1 MNDFQ
6 PTEDQA
12 QQERLRLYEQFLEPD
27 KKHLARMRDDALNAG
42 QGINTGFKMFSKSAT
57 GEQKDF
63 TLWIP
68 KYTVTMLCAR
78 TGGGKTAWMA
88 NLAWRMSLGGATGLF
103 ITLEEPGFAI
113 RSKLLASY
121 TRFINPDFSALW
133 SSYVQA
139 TKAIAGKTEIK
150 EMDEFNKSVM
160 NKLRIIDA
168 NSSVN
173 LDKVCTPNIMYDPQ
187 DIADLIDYRNH
198 HSDKPLDYVIIDFGQ
213 LMEDR
218 GGNNTQ
224 SYLRMKAVMQACK
237 NLASG
242 HGIAV
247 IIGAQLK
254 REVAFMPIWEWEPE
268 HIRDGSDMEQAASLI
283 LATGR
288 DKEYEIDPTHQMA
301 LRVLK
306 NRYGPQNVAGMF
318 NIDFEHCYI
327 PQQGKVPEDD

>member
-1 MNDFQ
+1 MNQYDADEQ
-6 PTEDQA
+6 KERDQ
-12 QQERLRLYEQFLEPD
+12 RVKLYEQFLEPD
-27 KKHLARMRDDALNAG
+27 KQHLERMKQDAIHAG

-63 TLWIP
+63 ELWIP
-68 KYTVTMLCAR
+68 KYAVTMLCAR
-78 TGGGKTAWMA
+78 TGGGKSTWLSNM
-88 NLAWRMSLGGATGLF
+88 AWRMSLNGSIGLF

-113 RSKLLASY
+113 RAKMLAGF
-121 TRFINPDFSALW
+121 TKHLQPEFSALW
-133 SSYVQA
+133 SSTFRA
-139 TKAIAGKTEIK
+139 TQGIAGKVEIK
-150 EMDEFNKSVM
+150 EMDEFNKIIM

-168 NSSVN
+168 NQSVN
-173 LDKVCTPNIMYDPQ
+173 LDKICTPNIMYDPQ

-198 HSDKPLDYVIIDFGQ
+198 HSDKRLDYVMIDFGQ
-213 LMEDR
+213 LMENYVS
-218 GGNNTQ
+218 NNSQ
-224 SYLRMKAVMQACK
+224 AYLKMKAVMQACK
-237 NLASG
+237 NLASA
-242 HGIAV
+242 HKLAV

-283 LATGR
+283 LATGK
-288 DKEYEIDPTHQMA
+288 DKDYPDPTHQMA

-306 NRYGPQNVAGMF
+306 NRYGPTNVAGMF